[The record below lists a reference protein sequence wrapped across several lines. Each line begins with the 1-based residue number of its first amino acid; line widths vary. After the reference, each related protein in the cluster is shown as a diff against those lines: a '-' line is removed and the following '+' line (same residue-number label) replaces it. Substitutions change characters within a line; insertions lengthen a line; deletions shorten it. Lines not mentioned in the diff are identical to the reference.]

1 MKSRASVY
9 ILLLT
14 FYILLQFVWWGY
26 LLVSGQPNRIYM
38 ILGEG
43 AVFLGMLLFGIYR
56 LYKSIQKEFSLGQ
69 RQNNF
74 LLSVTHELKTPI
86 SSVQLILQTL
96 LKRSFTEDQFQSFMQ
111 TALNEN
117 KKSEK
122 LIESLLLAA
131 RIESASEKPVLKSV
145 SINALLI
152 DIIALYR
159 IKSENIQFLLHG
171 EEEVRA
177 DLDPSMIESAV
188 INLIDN
194 SIKYDATEIKLTL
207 STGKNYTA
215 IEIAD
220 NGRGVDDNDAPFIF
234 NKFYRSGDENIREKP
249 GTGLGLFLTKE
260 LVSLNKGK
268 ISFQKNT
275 PKGARFIIRFE
286 R

>member
-1 MKSRASVY
+1 M
-9 ILLLT
+9 
-14 FYILLQFVWWGY
+14 
-26 LLVSGQPNRIYM
+26 RI
-38 ILGEG
+38 
-43 AVFLGMLLFGIYR
+43 
-56 LYKSIQKEFSLGQ
+56 
-69 RQNNF
+69 
-74 LLSVTHELKTPI
+74 
-86 SSVQLILQTL
+86 
-96 LKRSFTEDQFQSFMQ
+96 
-111 TALNEN
+111 

-145 SINALLI
+145 SINALLTG
-152 DIIALYR
+152 IIALYR

-177 DLDPSMIESAV
+177 DLDPSMLESAV

-234 NKFYRSGDENIREKP
+234 NKFYRSYENIREKP

-260 LVSLNKGK
+260 LVSLNKGR